1 MNNQRTVFFW
11 NPRLDYQMEGSHM
24 ASGIEIQM
32 SRWAKVFSNKG
43 WKVYSITEKESFY
56 SIDKINFIPQK
67 HNRMLS
73 RLHLAII
80 QEFFF
85 TYLTLKRINP
95 DLVLLRGAN
104 RYLYILHRV
113 CKMLK
118 IKLCFFGA
126 SDVNFI
132 PGKDIINSSS
142 RNTKLY
148 RRALGRINYIVTQN
162 DSQYEKLL
170 ENYGKQSIIIP
181 NIWIDSITSRIQDK
195 EFDVIWV
202 SNLRPLKR
210 AEWVIELA
218 NRKPNIN
225 ILMVGGAVDKEYYRL
240 IERQSKGVEN
250 LTFMGPMK
258 EVEVNELISRS
269 KILLCTSEYEGF
281 PNTFLQAWAKSVPVI
296 STVDPSGVITNN
308 KLGIVGDCFDDIYT
322 SINQLLNDSDMYNG
336 YCESIY
342 NYFRN
347 IYDSNK
353 QYSIL
358 IDYLKLKEI

>member
-43 WKVYSITEKESFY
+43 WRVYSITEKESFY
-56 SIDKINFIPQK
+56 SIGKINFIPQK
-67 HNRMLS
+67 HNRILP
-73 RLHLAII
+73 RLHLSII
-80 QEFFF
+80 QECLW
-85 TYLTLKRINP
+85 TYFTLKNINP

-104 RYLYILHRV
+104 RHLYILQRV
-113 CKMLK
+113 CKLLK

-132 PGKDIINSSS
+132 PGKDTINSSS

-148 RRALGRINYIVTQN
+148 RRALDKINYIVTQN
-162 DSQYEKLL
+162 ESQYDKLL

-181 NIWIDSITSRIQDK
+181 NIWIDSITNRIQDK
-195 EFDVIWV
+195 EFDIIWV

-218 NRKPNIN
+218 IRKPNLN
-225 ILMVGGAVDKEYYRL
+225 IIMVGGAVDKEYYKL
-240 IERQSKGVEN
+240 IEGQAKGVEN

-258 EVEVNELISRS
+258 EVEVNELISKS

-281 PNTFLQAWAKSVPVI
+281 PNTFLQAWAKSVPVV

-308 KLGIVGDCFDDIYT
+308 KLGTVVYSFDE
-322 SINQLLNDSDMYNG
+322 INKAINLLLSDSGMYNG
-336 YCESIY
+336 YCGTIY
-342 NYFRN
+342 NYFQSV
-347 IYDSNK
+347 YDSNK
-353 QYSIL
+353 QYSML
-358 IDYLKLKEI
+358 IDYLKLKEL